1 MNKRIVG
8 FCFIACAVV
17 ALSNPTP
24 AKARAAIAGS
34 VDITRVMV
42 NNQYE
47 TSSSIV
53 CGITFNYR
61 QQDKPPRRRR
71 TDVGAC

>member
-8 FCFIACAVV
+8 LCFIACAVV

-24 AKARAAIAGS
+24 AKAMAAIAGS
-34 VDITRVMV
+34 VDVTKIVV

-47 TSSSIV
+47 TVLSLFA
-53 CGITFNYR
+53 G
-61 QQDKPPRRRR
+61 
-71 TDVGAC
+71 